1 MVPAEGHTFRVVGI
15 ARLCQQGPVDLGG
28 RRLGVGV
35 DDEVPG
41 RDVAVQIKRLQDQR
55 DVSTLVALSD
65 AVGLLLRCQERGS
78 LGLAQ
83 PDPVRILRDL
93 NEARPLGDIAY
104 DIREREAQGWDGPK
118 VTKWGKAADD
128 AAKLLEGRQP

>member
-1 MVPAEGHTFRVVGI
+1 MSNEGLAQHVHTLTTRLWYRLVNNPGGPPGVAGPLSEDAPWDATAGYLVGAI
-15 ARLCQQGPVDLGG
+15 A
-28 RRLGVGV
+28 
-35 DDEVPG
+35 
-41 RDVAVQIKRLQDQR
+41 
-55 DVSTLVALSD
+55 TLEQA
-65 AVGLLLRCQERGS
+65 
-78 LGLAQ
+78 LAQ

-128 AAKLLEGRQP
+128 AAKLLEGRQPRVP